1 MPHPLVLQLRFTR
14 SEFLRGLDG
23 LSEADAIRR
32 VGRMNSISWNVG
44 HLAWQEQRYWLWR
57 LQDQLPWPDLQEK
70 FCFGCPAITPPLAE
84 MLAAWRAVTQAA
96 DPFLDTLTTA
106 DLLAEHPLDTPGSFF
121 TAGNL
126 MQRVIYH
133 YWYHNGENQAIRQAL
148 DHSDLTVFVGN
159 IDDEAPFVRGYD
171 DYRG

>member
-1 MPHPLVLQLRFTR
+1 MPHPIVLQLRFTR

-23 LSEADAIRR
+23 LSDLDAVRR

-44 HLAWQEQRYWLWR
+44 HLAWQEQRYWFFR
-57 LQDQLPWPDLQEK
+57 LQGTLPWPAIQEQ
-70 FCFGCPAITPPLAE
+70 FAYGCPPSTPPLAE
-84 MLAAWRAVTQAA
+84 MLAAWRAITAAA
-96 DPFLDTLTTA
+96 DPFLDAITTD
-106 DLLAEHPLDTPGSFF
+106 DLLVHHPVADDFF

-148 DHSDLTVFVGN
+148 GHAGLQDFVGN
-159 IDDEAPFVRGYD
+159 IDDEAPYVRGYD
-171 DYRG
+171 